1 MYHFLRSL
9 SKSFITLTTQN
20 YGDTM
25 TKILF
30 LLSSVLFLSACGS
43 NSIIQ
48 SITVSSTVDQ
58 DQNQWVNLDSKIKLG
73 ALTFPSLSLPIFNPK
88 NPGEVLGK
96 VSLSTGIDG
105 SNQLSVQAN
114 LNKLKGNALAQDRLL
129 PNGDQ
134 IPISGMDGV
143 VSIKIK
149 DSSKIFV
156 GANATQFMVGLAL
169 VIPAF
174 DSIGKYI
181 PGGASLFFPMPAA
194 SKINGVAGVF
204 TGGQG
209 QNGLGLFVLTPNTI
223 QLNAKSTLAMKLAS
237 SQSFESTQVAQAVA
251 SDPTSSNSNFIKRSL
266 YYLSLNPHTLNVK

>member
-1 MYHFLRSL
+1 
-9 SKSFITLTTQN
+9 
-20 YGDTM
+20 M

-88 NPGEVLGK
+88 KPGEVLGK

-114 LNKLKGNALAQDRLL
+114 LNNLKGNALAQDKLL

-223 QLNAKSTLAMKLAS
+223 QLNTKGTLAMKLS
-237 SQSFESTQVAQAVA
+237 RSQSGESTRVAQAVA
-251 SDPTSSNSNFIKRSL
+251 SDPTSTTSNSIKRSL
-266 YYLSLNPHTLNVK
+266 YYMSLSPHTLNVK